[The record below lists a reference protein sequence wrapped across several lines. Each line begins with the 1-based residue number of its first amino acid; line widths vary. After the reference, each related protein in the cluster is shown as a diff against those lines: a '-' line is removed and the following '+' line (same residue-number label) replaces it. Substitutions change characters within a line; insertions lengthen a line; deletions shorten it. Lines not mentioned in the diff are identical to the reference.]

1 MKVEVSNGEI
11 LDKVSILEIKIANIT
26 NSEKLI
32 NVRKELDILRPL
44 SSPLLRI
51 GNVQELYQDLL
62 RTNTRLWHIEDK
74 LREKERM
81 LAFDTEFI
89 ELARDVYF
97 TNDKRAEIKK
107 QINTITN
114 SELTE
119 EKSYEQY

>member
-11 LDKVSILEIKIANIT
+11 LDKVSILEIKTVNIANP
-26 NSEKLI
+26 EKLI

-51 GNVQELYQDLL
+51 GNVQELYENLL
-62 RTNTRLWHIEDK
+62 RANTRLWHIEDK
-74 LREKERM
+74 LREKERI
-81 LAFDTEFI
+81 LGFDAEFI
-89 ELARDVYF
+89 ELARNVYF

-107 QINTITN
+107 QINIVTN